1 MSNIIKN
8 STSPKLLSTGSIQDL
23 HSISLIAEGMA
34 VIKFKQCTILNAVL
48 CLLSAF
54 FVFNAEYPKA
64 GNGQTKNIYLFLDQM
79 LISKEGKLNL
89 PIGVENFLS
98 YL

>member
-8 STSPKLLSTGSIQDL
+8 STSPKLLSTGSIENL
-23 HSISLIAEGMA
+23 HSISLIAEGMV
-34 VIKFKQCTILNAVL
+34 VIKFKQNTILLV

-64 GNGQTKNIYLFLDQM
+64 GNGQTKNIYLFLDQL
-79 LISKEGKLNL
+79 LISKEGKPNL

>member
-8 STSPKLLSTGSIQDL
+8 SASPKLLSTGSIQDL
-23 HSISLIAEGMA
+23 HSISLIAEGME
-34 VIKFKQCTILNAVL
+34 VIKFKQCTILNTVL

-64 GNGQTKNIYLFLDQM
+64 GNGQTKNIYLFPDQL
-79 LISKEGKLNL
+79 LISKEGKPNL
-89 PIGVENFLS
+89 PIRVENFLS